1 MNYTELVKS
10 VANEKLIRIVLSKP
24 AKNAAASKASIRPVK
39 VKEKLLFQV
48 TKSVGSKESNTCREV
63 HENLTAKE
71 LEAYLV
77 NSIPTEFLN
86 GLFET
91 TEAGYSVL
99 SNKKGTI
106 TVVKNKTV
114 TGKKESLDHN
124 RTKNYL
130 IREGTPVPFMV
141 DLGVMM
147 PDGKVTKAKYDKFRQ
162 INRYLEFVDD
172 IVDKLNTGKEITI
185 IDFGCGKSYLTFA
198 LYYYL
203 VELKKIKARIIGLD
217 LKTDVINEC
226 NRLKKKYRYD
236 NLQFIEGDIE
246 HFEGVDHVDMVM
258 TLHACDTATDYALYK
273 AIKWDADVIMAVPC
287 CQHELNRGKGSTE
300 LLGVNQ
306 YGLLKERM
314 AAIFTDAM
322 RANILTE
329 AGYDTQILEF
339 IDMEHTPKNLL
350 IRGVKSGKSMV
361 APTFIKRE
369 EELIKLAGGEITLEK
384 LLKQANEESN
394 I

>member
-1 MNYTELVKS
+1 MTFEELIRKCTGE
-10 VANEKLIRIVLSKP
+10 NLIRIVLSKP
-24 AKNAAASKASIRPVK
+24 TKESEASKIAIRPIK

-48 TKSVGSKESNTCREV
+48 TKSVGQKESNTIKEI
-63 HENLTAKE
+63 HENFSAKD
-71 LEAYLV
+71 LEVLLV
-77 NSIPTEFLN
+77 NLVPAKFLQ

-91 TEAGYSVL
+91 ETEGYSVL
-99 SNKKGTI
+99 CNKKGTVTI
-106 TVVKNKTV
+106 VKNKAV

-130 IREGTPVPFMV
+130 IKEGTPVPFLV
-141 DLGVMM
+141 DLGVMT

-172 IVDKLNTGKEITI
+172 ISDTFAKDKPITI

-226 NRLKKKYRYD
+226 NRLRKKYRYEH
-236 NLQFIEGDIE
+236 LQFIEGDIE

-273 AIKWDADVIMAVPC
+273 AIKWGADVIMAVPC
-287 CQHELNRGKGSTE
+287 CQHELNRKKGDA
-300 LLGVNQ
+300 LLAGVNQ

-314 AAIFTDAM
+314 ASIFTDAM
-322 RANILTE
+322 RANLLTE
-329 AGYDTQILEF
+329 YGYDTQILEF

-350 IRGVKSGKSMV
+350 IRGVKSSKKLA
-361 APTFIKRE
+361 APSELKKE
-369 EELIKLAGGEITLEK
+369 EELEKLAGGEITLSR
-384 LLKQANEESN
+384 LLKELD
-394 I
+394 